1 MEVLINGDYGGFSF
15 TSRTIN
21 LFKER
26 TGRPAEEYL
35 DITEFRADP
44 AMIQV
49 YKDLGER
56 TENPDLYLKII
67 RPGYEQCWRI
77 HEYDGAES
85 IEYDEAAFQLLQ
97 LKAALRAIL
106 SDNKPDS
113 ERLAAVA
120 ALLA

>member
-26 TGRPAEEYL
+26 TGRAAEEYDQSL
-35 DITEFRADP
+35 RTDP
-44 AMIQV
+44 DMIQV
-49 YKDLGER
+49 YKDLGAA
-56 TENPDLYLKII
+56 ENPVLRLYTI
-67 RPGYEQCWRI
+67 RPGYEQCWKI

-106 SDNKPDS
+106 NSDKSDS
-113 ERLAAVA
+113 KRLAAVV
-120 ALLA
+120 ALLD

>member
-15 TSRTIN
+15 TSRTIK

-49 YKDLGER
+49 YKDLGAA
-56 TENPDLYLKII
+56 ENPVLRLEII
-67 RPGYEQCWRI
+67 RSGYEQCWRI